1 MKSRQEP
8 PAEQAP
14 CPPNDEIVRN
24 SFTGAL
30 ARSSLPRTGRAPLLD
45 QGCPRLYG
53 FLIPYE
59 LDLLI
64 RKILMDAIF
73 ILLTLVLFA
82 SALAFVRL
90 CERV

>member
-1 MKSRQEP
+1 
-8 PAEQAP
+8 
-14 CPPNDEIVRN
+14 
-24 SFTGAL
+24 
-30 ARSSLPRTGRAPLLD
+30 
-45 QGCPRLYG
+45 
-53 FLIPYE
+53 LIPYE